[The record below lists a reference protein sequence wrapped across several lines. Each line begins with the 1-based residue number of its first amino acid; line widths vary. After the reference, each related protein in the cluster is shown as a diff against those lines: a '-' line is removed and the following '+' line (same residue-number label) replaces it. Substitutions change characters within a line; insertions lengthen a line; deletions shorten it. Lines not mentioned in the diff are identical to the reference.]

1 MANPADLLILA
12 FSYVA
17 GWGALVPDDVSGPLI
32 QFLVPEIKRP
42 SVLQV
47 VNVPVLENARCER
60 WHQNAGIK
68 VRRRSMDNQA
78 QKIHCVNNTSCYFF
92 PLPSHIEAVAMPHK
106 LKVTLMPWTL
116 EFAIMSLTLKIEL

>member
-1 MANPADLLILA
+1 M
-12 FSYVA
+12 A

-68 VRRRSMDNQA
+68 V
-78 QKIHCVNNTSCYFF
+78 
-92 PLPSHIEAVAMPHK
+92 
-106 LKVTLMPWTL
+106 
-116 EFAIMSLTLKIEL
+116 